1 MNVCRVLS
9 LKKYDFIL
17 NFKVTFLAAKPVGY
31 DFKLNFIV
39 IFLAKPV
46 GKLLYRECPI
56 YYAWLVASGEIGIY
70 IL

>member
-1 MNVCRVLS
+1 MQGAVF
-9 LKKYDFIL
+9 KKYDFKL
-17 NFKVTFLAAKPVGY
+17 NFKVILLAKRVGY

-56 YYAWLVASGEIGIY
+56 YYA
-70 IL
+70 